1 MFRLKK
7 IGKGLVS
14 GLLLF
19 CICLQVQASDIT
31 ESEQK
36 KQELQQQ
43 QQAAKQE
50 AEKLRSELQE
60 IVNEMRATEQAM
72 TKKEEAISKTEEE
85 LVEAKVSER
94 QQAQRMV
101 QRVRYLYENGNI
113 NLFEVLLKS
122 KNLSD
127 FISKAEYV
135 AMVSAYDTK
144 MLDNYKATVEDIEK
158 KEAKLQKDY
167 EKLGTLQAQ
176 LTSKQTKV
184 ENLLSEKQTQLATI
198 ASSISDLDTLIA
210 NAKEAERRRREAEEA
225 KRRQRE
231 EAEKKKREE
240 AAAKKEPA
248 ASGDTMTQTK
258 PVVSGNGYFTHPC
271 PGMSYQSSYFGEVRA
286 GIGDPTPHK
295 GNDYA
300 AASGTP
306 IYAAAAGTV
315 IIAGYSNSA
324 GNWVVIDHGNGL
336 VTKYMHMYASPL
348 VASGQKVVKGQ
359 QIGGVGTTGQSTGN
373 HLHFQVEQN
382 GVAVSPDQYL

>member
-7 IGKGLVS
+7 ISKGLVS

-19 CICLQVQASDIT
+19 CICLQVQASDIA

-50 AEKLRSELQE
+50 AEKLQSELQD

-72 TKKEEAISKTEEE
+72 TKKEEAISKTEED
-85 LVEAKVSER
+85 LVEAKISER
-94 QQAQRMV
+94 QQAQKMA

-122 KNLSD
+122 KDLSD

-144 MLDNYKATVEDIEK
+144 MLDNYKATVADIEE
-158 KEAKLQKDY
+158 KEATLQKDY

-184 ENLLSEKQTQLATI
+184 EKMLSEKQTQLATI

-210 NAKEAERRRREAEEA
+210 NAKDAERRRREA
-225 KRRQRE
+225 E

-240 AAAKKEPA
+240 AATKKEPL
-248 ASGDTMTQTK
+248 ASDNPTTPTK

-300 AASGTP
+300 ATRGTP

-324 GNWVVIDHGNGL
+324 GNWVVIDHGDGL
-336 VTKYMHMYASPL
+336 VTKYMHMYANPL
-348 VASGQKVVKGQ
+348 VVSGQKVAKGQ
-359 QIGGVGTTGQSTGN
+359 KIGGVGTTGQSTGN
-373 HLHFQVEQN
+373 HLHFQVERN

>member
-19 CICLQVQASDIT
+19 CICLQVQASDIA

-50 AEKLRSELQE
+50 AENLQSELQE

-94 QQAQRMV
+94 QQAQRMTE
-101 QRVRYLYENGNI
+101 RIRYLYENGNI
-113 NLFEVLLKS
+113 NLLEVLLKS
-122 KNLSD
+122 DDLSD

-144 MLDNYKATVEDIEK
+144 MLDNYKATVQEIQK
-158 KEAKLQKDY
+158 KETDLQKDY
-167 EKLGTLQAQ
+167 KKLGTLQAQ
-176 LTSKQTKV
+176 LTTKQTKV
-184 ENLLSEKQTQLATI
+184 EGMLQKKQSQLATI
-198 ASSISDLDTLIA
+198 TSSISDLDTLIA
-210 NAKEAERRRREAEEA
+210 NAKAAERRRKEAEEA
-225 KRRQRE
+225 
-231 EAEKKKREE
+231 AKKAKEE
-240 AAAKKEPA
+240 AASSKNETSKP
-248 ASGDTMTQTK
+248 SK

-271 PGMSYQSSYFGEVRA
+271 PGMSYQSSYFGEVRH
-286 GIGDPTPHK
+286 GIGDSRPHK

-300 AASGTP
+300 APQGTP
-306 IYAAAAGTV
+306 VYAAAAGTV

-324 GNWVVIDHGNGL
+324 GNWVVIDHGDGL
-336 VTKYMHMYASPL
+336 VTKYMHMYANPL
-348 VASGQKVVKGQ
+348 VSSGERVVKGQ
-359 QIGGVGTTGQSTGN
+359 KIGGVGTTGQSTGN
-373 HLHFQVEQN
+373 HLHFQVELN
-382 GVAVSPDQYL
+382 GVAVSPDKYL